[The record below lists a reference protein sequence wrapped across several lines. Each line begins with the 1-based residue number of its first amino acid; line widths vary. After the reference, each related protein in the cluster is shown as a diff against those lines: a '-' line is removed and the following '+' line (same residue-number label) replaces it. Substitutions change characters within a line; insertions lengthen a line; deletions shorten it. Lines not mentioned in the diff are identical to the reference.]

1 MHPETVINN
10 TVVNMYLYF
19 VYNDILTSSTSLSS
33 GSEEAIILVYISKF
47 TVTTIQNGQIIY
59 VLYYNQQI
67 VLLIYSYKFN
77 CT

>member
-1 MHPETVINN
+1 MHLETVTNN
-10 TVVNMYLYF
+10 TIVNIYLYF

-33 GSEEAIILVYISKF
+33 GSEEAIIVVYILKF

-67 VLLIYSYKFN
+67 VLLIDSYKFN